1 MGKVMRNVQLFI
13 KRCMD
18 ILVSGLCIIVISP
31 VWLVIVLLMKI
42 TMPGSVLFKQE
53 RIGKN
58 FKSFKILKFRTMRT
72 DEDAEKN
79 FKIEKDIDR
88 ITPLGKILR
97 RTKLDET
104 PQLINILIGEMSIV
118 GPRPIVSQRT
128 QAFSAGQDIRLSM
141 PPGLTGISQ
150 VSGNVLLSWERRIYY
165 DCKYVKDF
173 SLWLDLKIIVKTI
186 GVVLRG
192 EEKYISEYDLT
203 HYRNPFY
210 DTTHVA
216 KNR

>member
-1 MGKVMRNVQLFI
+1 MKKVQLFI

-18 ILVSGLCIIVISP
+18 ILVSSLCIIIISP
-31 VWLVIVLLMKI
+31 IWLAIIVAMKI
-42 TMPGSVLFKQE
+42 TMPGSIFFRQE
-53 RIGKN
+53 RAGKN
-58 FKSFKILKFRTMRT
+58 FKPFMILKFRTMRS
-72 DEDAEKN
+72 DENAEKN
-79 FKIEKDIDR
+79 FVIEKDIDR

-104 PQLINILIGEMSIV
+104 PQLINILKGEMSIV
-118 GPRPIVSQRT
+118 GPRPIVLQRT
-128 QAFSAGQDIRLSM
+128 KEFSDGQDIRLSM
-141 PPGLTGISQ
+141 SPGLTGISQ

-173 SLWLDLKIIVKTI
+173 SLWLDLKIVVKTI

-192 EEKYISEYDLT
+192 EERYISEYDLK

-210 DTTHVA
+210 DITHVS
-216 KNR
+216 KSR